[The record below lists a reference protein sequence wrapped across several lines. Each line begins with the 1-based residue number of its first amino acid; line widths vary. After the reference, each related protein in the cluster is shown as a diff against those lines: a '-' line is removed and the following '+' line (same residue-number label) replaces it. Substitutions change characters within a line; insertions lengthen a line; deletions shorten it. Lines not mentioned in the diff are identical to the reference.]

1 MLSAIPG
8 VEQIEMKRCKERGF
22 CCGAGGA
29 RMWLEENIGKRIN
42 MERTDEA
49 LGTGAD
55 VVSTACPYC
64 MIMLD
69 DAVRANDKQDDV
81 RVLDLSQLVE
91 ESLNGGPVAAGPA
104 DSGRFAGL
112 SSAGGPGRRA
122 SARRSTRRPLGA
134 QREGEPL
141 VGDHGRPVLVPVR
154 VGTRARLVVTD
165 QRLDRGVLR
174 VGRHR

>member
-1 MLSAIPG
+1 MFDEPRSVIDAIPG
-8 VEQIEMKRCKERGF
+8 ATQVEMGRCRERGF

-42 MERTDEA
+42 MDRTEEA

-69 DAVRANDKQDDV
+69 DAVRAHPKEDEV

-91 ESLNGGPVAAGPA
+91 ESLNERATVGARAA
-104 DSGRFAGL
+104 
-112 SSAGGPGRRA
+112 
-122 SARRSTRRPLGA
+122 ARQRPLPVTAPSADGLGD
-134 QREGEPL
+134 GEPAPIC
-141 VGDHGRPVLVPVR
+141 R
-154 VGTRARLVVTD
+154 
-165 QRLDRGVLR
+165 
-174 VGRHR
+174 